1 MGKKIGSRNQGTL
14 PGSLE
19 RASQTIWEKQGEAAD
34 KLTFIQRV
42 LVFLLLEV
50 LFDLHIQLPSKIP
63 EFACFYSFFFTQP
76 P

>member
-14 PGSLE
+14 TGSLE